1 MKNQINRVEFNNIF
15 KIIKTP
21 LIVFDK
27 NYEILFSNES
37 ADIITKEN
45 SNISDILNDKYLEI
59 LSSNINNNFPI
70 TISEENYQSYIFSSI
85 NAPYK
90 ITISPYKNNLFI
102 MECLEVL
109 SNKQEE
115 DIANQLTMSEAI
127 SCIVK
132 PLISKDSSISDIVN
146 TIINQAVKLTN
157 CETGIFI
164 SSNMFFLDSNEAN
177 YRNEKIKITSI
188 GEKIN
193 FDNENEQLLNFFCKF
208 KKSEYCNNINE
219 NQHKNIVQALIFKR
233 IESYLILP
241 VYIEAQLSCHLVLIN
256 SNFKD
261 FHLIAI
267 EKLLQFFKLSLQR
280 KKYEFELKRQA
291 NYDIMTK
298 ALNRTTG
305 IAMLEKIHELAN
317 RHNTAFSIAYIDI
330 NNLKHIN
337 DTLGHSY
344 GDDLIKAVASCIIKE
359 IRTSDI
365 FIRLGGDEFLIVF
378 HNTNFEK
385 AKIAIDRINKEI
397 DNYNKTQGK
406 PFSIG
411 ISVGIVEYSKD
422 RRLSVNQLIEK
433 ADKLMYINKKIKKNN
448 TII

>member
-21 LIVFDK
+21 LIIFDK
-27 NYEILFSNES
+27 NYDIQFSNES
-37 ADIITKEN
+37 ADVITKEN
-45 SNISDILNDKYLEI
+45 SNILDILNDKYI
-59 LSSNINNNFPI
+59 DIISAKINNNVQF
-70 TISEENYQSYIFSSI
+70 TISEENHLSHIFSTVNI
-85 NAPYK
+85 PYK
-90 ITISPYKNNLFI
+90 ISINPYKENLFI
-102 MECLEVL
+102 LECSEILY
-109 SNKQEE
+109 NQQTE
-115 DIANQLTMSEAI
+115 DITNQTAMSNAI
-127 SCIVK
+127 SCIIK
-132 PLISKDSSISDIVN
+132 PLISKNSSISDIVN
-146 TIINQAVKLTN
+146 SIIEQSVMLTN
-157 CETGIFI
+157 SETGIFI
-164 SSNMFFLDSNEAN
+164 SSNMFFIDSNEEN

-188 GEKIN
+188 GKKVNI
-193 FDNENEQLLNFFCKF
+193 DKDNEQLLNFFCKF
-208 KKSEYCNNINE
+208 KKSEYYNNIIELN
-219 NQHKNIVQALIFKR
+219 NKKIAQAFISNR
-233 IESYLILP
+233 IDSFLVLP
-241 VYIEAQLSCHLVLIN
+241 VYIETQLSCHIVLIN
-256 SNFKD
+256 GNFKE
-261 FHLIAI
+261 FHLKAI
-267 EKLLQFFKLSLQR
+267 EKMLQFFKLSLQR

-317 RHNTAFSIAYIDI
+317 RHNIAFSIAYIDI

-337 DTLGHSY
+337 DTLGHSC
-344 GDDLIKAVASCIIKE
+344 GDDLIKAVALCIIKE

-385 AKIAIDRINKEI
+385 AKIAINRINKEI
-397 DNYNKTQGK
+397 DKYNKTQGK

-433 ADKLMYINKKIKKNN
+433 ADKLMYINKKLKKNN